1 MSKQEIIQE
10 LANNNTI
17 HEIVNNITKA
27 PLSEDELDFIQ
38 DLYINL
44 LEKDDKVIEDLYNK
58 NQLKFFITRIVLN
71 NLRSVTS
78 PFYYKYR
85 RWTSKKQDIDET
97 NTNKFIA

>member
-10 LANNNTI
+10 LANNNTL

-27 PLSEDELDFIQ
+27 PLTEDELDFIQ

-44 LEKDDKVIEDLYNK
+44 LEKDDKVIEELYENK
-58 NQLKFFITRIVLN
+58 QLKFYITRIILN

-78 PFYYKYR
+78 PYFYKYKK
-85 RWTSKKQDIDET
+85 WTTKKQNIDET

>member
-10 LANNNTI
+10 LADNNTLY
-17 HEIVNNITKA
+17 EIVNNITKA
-27 PLSEDELDFIQ
+27 PLTEDELDFIQ

-44 LEKDDKVIEDLYNK
+44 LEKDDKVIEELYENK
-58 NQLKFFITRIVLN
+58 QLKFFITRIILN

-78 PFYYKYR
+78 PYYYKYKK
-85 RWTSKKQDIDET
+85 WATKKQNIDET

>member
-10 LANNNTI
+10 LADNNTLY
-17 HEIVNNITKA
+17 EIVNNITKA
-27 PLSEDELDFIQ
+27 PLTEDELDFIQ

-44 LEKDDKVIEDLYNK
+44 LEKDDKVIEELYENK
-58 NQLKFFITRIVLN
+58 QLKFFITRIILN

-78 PFYYKYR
+78 PYYYKYKK
-85 RWTSKKQDIDET
+85 WTTKKQNIDET

>member
-10 LANNNTI
+10 LADNNTLY
-17 HEIVNNITKA
+17 EIVNNITKA
-27 PLSEDELDFIQ
+27 PLTEDELDYIQ

-44 LEKDDKVIEDLYNK
+44 LEKDDKVIEELYENK
-58 NQLKFFITRIVLN
+58 QLKFYITRIILN

-78 PFYYKYR
+78 PYYYKYKK
-85 RWTSKKQDIDET
+85 WSIKKQNIDET

>member
-27 PLSEDELDFIQ
+27 PLTEDELDFIQ
-38 DLYINL
+38 DLYIEL
-44 LEKDDKVIEDLYNK
+44 LSKDDKVIEDLYNK

-97 NTNKFIA
+97 NTSKLIA